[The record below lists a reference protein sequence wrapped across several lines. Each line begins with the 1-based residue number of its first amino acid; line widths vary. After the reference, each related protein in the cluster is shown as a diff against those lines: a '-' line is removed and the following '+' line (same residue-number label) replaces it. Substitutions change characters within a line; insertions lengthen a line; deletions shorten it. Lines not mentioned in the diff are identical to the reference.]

1 MTSPQNSPI
10 QLWYS
15 HRGGA
20 TATGLAVR
28 TGLLHA
34 EFASGAITLRALE
47 EAASRD
53 IRLSYY
59 HHGQT
64 GLIREGGNV
73 PAIWARSEGQ
83 GAVVVAITW
92 VDEYQGILVRRDSGI
107 RDLADLKGKRL
118 GLPLRRRALVDIGR
132 AGAQKGF
139 ATALAA
145 AGLDPRRARWTHIES
160 PDFEYPQR
168 NAGRDI
174 EREALR
180 SGYVDAVFLRGAQ
193 GYAAAR
199 DPALRELADLNGL
212 DDPLL
217 RVNNGTP
224 RPVTVD
230 RAFLAR
236 HPGIVRRY
244 LAVLARAAHWAR
256 DNPDRVAALVALEN
270 PGYTADEVAGAHGPL
285 LHRSLMPALGPVQV
299 AGLAAQKD
307 FLLDW
312 GYIRHDFAVEDWTD
326 PAPLADALQAVHQL
340 PLHGAPPAARHAQA
354 RQQVHLH

>member
-1 MTSPQNSPI
+1 MNAPT

-15 HRGGA
+15 CRGGA

-28 TGLLHA
+28 KGWLHA
-34 EFASGAITLRALE
+34 EFASGSTQLRALE

-64 GLIREGGNV
+64 GLVREGGNI
-73 PAIWARSEGQ
+73 PAIWARSENQ
-83 GAVVVAITW
+83 SAVVVGVTW

-107 RDLADLKGKRL
+107 RELADLKGKRL
-118 GLPLRRRALVDIGR
+118 GLPLRRRALIDIGR

-139 ATALAA
+139 VTALNL
-145 AGLDPRRARWTHIES
+145 AGLAPRIARWIHIES
-160 PDFEYPQR
+160 PDFEFPQR
-168 NAGRDI
+168 HAGRDI
-174 EREALR
+174 ELEALR
-180 SGYVDAVFLRGAQ
+180 SAYVDAVFLRGAQ

-199 DPALRELADLNGL
+199 DPALRELVDLNRL

-230 RAFLAR
+230 CAFLAR
-236 HPGIVRRY
+236 HPDIVRRY
-244 LAVLARAAHWAR
+244 LAVLLRAAGWAR
-256 DNPDRVAALVALEN
+256 EHPGEVAPLVALEN
-270 PGYTADEVAGAHGPL
+270 PGYTADAVAA
-285 LHRSLMPALGPVQV
+285 ALGPGLHRGLTPSLGAQQL
-299 AGLAAQKD
+299 AGLGAQKD

-312 GYIRHDFAVEDWTD
+312 GYIRRDFDIEDWID
-326 PAPLADALQAVHQL
+326 PRPLAEAAHAPALGSPRRARASAK
-340 PLHGAPPAARHAQA
+340 GAPRDHTV
-354 RQQVHLH
+354 RMH